1 MSSGSNWKPWWEKVA
16 DYDSLQERE
25 AFLKGVAGVN
35 FADRKTRTAIIAQ
48 GILSDYLVTRVISK
62 SNRDK
67 GK

>member
-1 MSSGSNWKPWWEKVA
+1 MSASNWKPWYEKVA

-35 FADRKTRTAIIAQ
+35 FADRQTKTAIIAQ
-48 GILSDYLVTRVISK
+48 GILSDYLVGRLLKLNS
-62 SNRDK
+62 RDK